1 MVRKCLIIDNEDQTE
16 EIEKLIRDAKND
28 GIELICEQFSVGD
41 PEYIEV
47 LTKGAIDIEKV
58 ISEYRRRFSGVVF
71 HLVAFDYD
79 FEDVKINGVE
89 LIRQLKAN
97 RIFRN
102 TPKIVYS
109 GLMDDILKTIIRDE
123 SRDNAVTRIKA
134 LVKNGV
140 IDYLERDNRDIEIRN
155 FFKTNIESTDL
166 IIEEELKKFP
176 DLIFEQNFIN
186 KNLVGKTFLE
196 IAKHIEAND
205 QIRNEFKKEIIQQT
219 IAYLTTKI

>member
-1 MVRKCLIIDNEDQTE
+1 MVRKCLIVDNEDQTE

-28 GIELICEQFSVGD
+28 GIELVCEQFSVGN
-41 PEYIEV
+41 PEYSEF
-47 LTKGAIDIEKV
+47 LTKGAIDIQKV
-58 ISEYRRRFSGVVF
+58 LSEYRRRFSGNVF
-71 HLVAFDYD
+71 HLVAFDYQLD
-79 FEDVKINGVE
+79 DDINGVE

-97 RIFRN
+97 KIFRT

-140 IDYLERDNRDIEIRN
+140 IDYIERENRDIEIRN

-176 DLIFEQNFIN
+176 DLVFEQNFIN
-186 KNLVGKTFLE
+186 KNLEGKTFLE
-196 IAKHIEAND
+196 IAKYIEAND

-219 IAYLTTKI
+219 IAYLTIKI

>member
-1 MVRKCLIIDNEDQTE
+1 M
-16 EIEKLIRDAKND
+16 
-28 GIELICEQFSVGD
+28 FW
-41 PEYIEV
+41 
-47 LTKGAIDIEKV
+47 
-58 ISEYRRRFSGVVF
+58 
-71 HLVAFDYD
+71 D

-176 DLIFEQNFIN
+176 DLIFEQNFRSN
-186 KNLVGKTFLE
+186 SSTGLE
-196 IAKHIEAND
+196 
-205 QIRNEFKKEIIQQT
+205 
-219 IAYLTTKI
+219 

>member
-1 MVRKCLIIDNEDQTE
+1 MIRKCLIIDNEDQTE
-16 EIEKLIRDAKND
+16 EIEKLLRDAKND
-28 GIELICEQFSVGD
+28 GIELTCEQFSIGD
-41 PEYIEV
+41 PSYVEV
-47 LTKGAIDIEKV
+47 LTEGEIDIKKV
-58 ISEYRRRFSGVVF
+58 ISEYRRRFNGDVF
-71 HLVAFDYD
+71 HLAAFDYQLD
-79 FEDVKINGVE
+79 DNINGVE

-97 RIFRN
+97 KIFRT

-140 IDYLERDNRDIEIRN
+140 IDYIERDNRDIEIRN

-219 IAYLTTKI
+219 IAYLTEKI